1 MNAPAP
7 TAAASDTPS
16 PRPRWTLLP
25 VLLAAAAVAL
35 IVVAIVARGRGIGVD
50 MELRYNE
57 IRCVRAGINPFDVW
71 SGAATPMEFCR
82 FDQRPLT
89 GAPVHTYPPWE
100 YTLAMPLSFLSQ
112 RAAGNAV
119 ECILVVL
126 AALVAAWCFRRGRDL
141 SGGVWQCG
149 LLCAAA
155 ALLTGLPLH
164 EEFRSQNY
172 YLLCTVATLGLA
184 SALNR
189 GRQVIGGICWALM
202 MVKPQYG
209 VLFAIPIL
217 WRRQFVTFGVAVAL
231 CLALSV
237 PPALLT
243 HTSLP
248 AIILQAGRAGS
259 EYFIRS
265 GLIPSVAFQALAAR
279 FGHWLPAAGSAA
291 LGIGLTLWMTW
302 GMRRRRDWFEFLL
315 PTVLGTTIWTYCLM
329 YGHVPYALLLCFAAE
344 RLWRAAPGRETA
356 LRALVLVALMN
367 SLVLYFPLRMD
378 SGMWIANRLAPDA
391 PRETLSHLARL
402 ADIAF
407 FSVAYLANYVTVV
420 WLAIV
425 CRRAARTSPEEAIP

>member
-7 TAAASDTPS
+7 TASSESRPA
-16 PRPRWTLLP
+16 RPRWTLLP
-25 VLLAAAAVAL
+25 LLLAVAAVAL
-35 IVVAIVARGRGIGVD
+35 IAVAIIARGHGIGVD

-71 SGAATPMEFCR
+71 SGAATPAEFCR

-100 YTLAMPLSFLSQ
+100 YTLAMPLSFLTQ
-112 RAAGNAV
+112 RAAGNVV
-119 ECILVVL
+119 ECLLVVL
-126 AALVAAWCFRRGRDL
+126 AAVVAAWCFRRGRRA
-141 SGGVWQCG
+141 SGAWQCG

-172 YLLCTVATLGLA
+172 YLLCTAATLGLA

-189 GRQVIGGICWALM
+189 GRQVLGGVCWALM

-231 CLALSV
+231 CLALAI

-243 HTSLP
+243 HTPLP
-248 AIILQAGRAGS
+248 VIILQAGRAGG

-265 GLIPSVAFQALAAR
+265 GLIPGVAFQSLAAW
-279 FGHWLPAAGSAA
+279 FGHWLPATASAGI
-291 LGIGLTLWMTW
+291 GIGLTLWMTW
-302 GMRRRRDWFEFLL
+302 CMRRRRDWFEFLL

-344 RLWRAAPGRETA
+344 RLWRASPGRETA
-356 LRALVLVALMN
+356 LRALVLVVLMN
-367 SLVLYFPLRMD
+367 SLVLYFPLRLD
-378 SGMWIANRLAPDA
+378 SGLWIARHMAPDA
-391 PRETLSHLARL
+391 PDETLDRLARL
-402 ADIAF
+402 ADMAF
-407 FSVAYLANYVTVV
+407 FAIAYLANYATVV

-425 CRRAARTSPEEAIP
+425 CRRAAHTPPEEAIP